1 MIRLVYGYLG
11 LQGLIME
18 KEKSVPLQVMF
29 PKSEKEQ
36 FVELCKRMDTTAS
49 REIRQ
54 FVRDY
59 LKKHSQGRLF

>member
-1 MIRLVYGYLG
+1 
-11 LQGLIME
+11 ME